1 MVWYDERI
9 LYHGSFRK
17 GDFIMSE
24 KRRDSKNRVLQNGE
38 SQRKDGKYEFKYVDV
53 NGTRRSAYSWKL
65 VATDRVPKGKRCGLS
80 LREMEKQIRRDLED
94 GIQTHT
100 ANTKTLNQL
109 FDTYMSTKELKQ
121 STRTNYQYMYK
132 KYVSDTIGKRRIS
145 SIKYSDIKKFYNS
158 LILEKKFKPNS
169 MEIINTILHPV
180 FTMAVRDGY
189 IRTNPS
195 DGVMAE
201 IKKSHNWE
209 KPKRHALTE
218 KQQSLFVDFVAGS
231 DTYKHWL
238 PLFTVLLGTG
248 CRIGEII
255 GLTWEDCDF
264 TENIISINHNL
275 IYRQQDD
282 GKCEMHITTPK
293 TEAGK
298 RIVPMF
304 EAVRK
309 ALLQERR
316 QQMKC
321 GFNTTIIDGYS
332 GFVFTNRYGYVH
344 NPQTINRAI
353 KRIYTACNEREKIQA
368 KKEHRQPVL
377 IPHFSAHNLRHT
389 FCTRLCENE
398 NDLKIIQEI
407 MGHSD
412 ITTTMNIYNEAT
424 KERKQES
431 FARLEGKIKIC

>member
-1 MVWYDERI
+1 
-9 LYHGSFRK
+9 
-17 GDFIMSE
+17 MSE
-24 KRRDSKNRVLQNGE
+24 
-38 SQRKDGKYEFKYVDV
+38 
-53 NGTRRSAYSWKL
+53 
-65 VATDRVPKGKRCGLS
+65 
-80 LREMEKQIRRDLED
+80 
-94 GIQTHT
+94 
-100 ANTKTLNQL
+100 
-109 FDTYMSTKELKQ
+109 
-121 STRTNYQYMYK
+121 
-132 KYVSDTIGKRRIS
+132 TIGKRRIS
-145 SIKYSDIKKFYNS
+145 SIKYSDVKKFYNS

-169 MEIINTILHPV
+169 MEIIHTILHPV

-195 DGVMAE
+195 DGVMGE

-218 KQQSLFVDFVAGS
+218 GQQSLFIDFVANS

-255 GLTWEDCDF
+255 GLTWDDCDF
-264 TENIISINHNL
+264 TENLIYINHNL

-293 TEAGK
+293 TESGK

-304 EAVRK
+304 TAVRK
-309 ALLQERR
+309 ALLQERQ

-332 GFVFTNRYGYVH
+332 GFVFTNRCGYVH

-353 KRIYTACNEREKIQA
+353 KRIYTACNEQEKIQA

-377 IPHFSAHNLRHT
+377 IPHFSVHNLRHT

-398 NDLKIIQEI
+398 KDLKIIQEI

-412 ITTTMNIYNEAT
+412 ITTTMNIYNKAT